1 MRLLASSLKLLYYD
15 ATDQMTTPRCVTVG
29 RTTRMRED
37 DGVASDEDC
46 LDDFTDNDEEEVSN
60 AIHDSDYAFI

>member
-1 MRLLASSLKLLYYD
+1 
-15 ATDQMTTPRCVTVG
+15 
-29 RTTRMRED
+29 MRED